1 MLQAVVANGILSS
14 KLPQGLFF
22 RRARR
27 QENRLKNAP
36 WHYGPYLINCAHFRA
51 ASHPPHGAPRKSSA
65 ESIQVN
71 LRSGGAAR
79 PKSSRRRARSRPPP
93 AHPSGDP
100 NPRTPLAAPYAS
112 SGRGADIAARTEPP
126 KKGVLAP
133 PRRFHGARD
142 WRRGSLK
149 AGGRNPHEAGA
160 LPETNESVI
169 GGPLAAR
176 RASMAGGAGRS
187 GAAEKGG
194 PEGAVRVGR
203 GARGAQAGCATPA
216 RAASGT

>member
-1 MLQAVVANGILSS
+1 MVVPKGVGWFRRGLFVWFPVA
-14 KLPQGLFF
+14 LPQLCC
-22 RRARR
+22 RS
-27 QENRLKNAP
+27 K
-36 WHYGPYLINCAHFRA
+36 HYGPYLGHCAHFRA

-65 ESIQVN
+65 DSGQGN
-71 LRSGGAAR
+71 LSCGGAAR
-79 PKSSRRRARSRPPP
+79 PKSSRRAREERTSPSTPERRPK
-93 AHPSGDP
+93 PSDP
-100 NPRTPLAAPYAS
+100 LGSALRFL
-112 SGRGADIAARTEPP
+112 GQGADIAARTEPP

-149 AGGRNPHEAGA
+149 AGGRSPHEAGA

>member
-1 MLQAVVANGILSS
+1 MPLGITAPISAIAHTSGRPRTPLTAPLAN
-14 KLPQGLFF
+14 PQP
-22 RRARR
+22 
-27 QENRLKNAP
+27 N
-36 WHYGPYLINCAHFRA
+36 PYRPT
-51 ASHPPHGAPRKSSA
+51 S
-65 ESIQVN
+65 
-71 LRSGGAAR
+71 RSGGAAR
-79 PKSSRRRARSRPPP
+79 PKSSRRAREERTS
-93 AHPSGDP
+93 PSTPERRLSPSDP
-100 NPRTPLAAPYAS
+100 LGSALRFL
-112 SGRGADIAARTEPP
+112 GQGADIAARTEPP

-149 AGGRNPHEAGA
+149 AGGRSPHEAGA

-176 RASMAGGAGRS
+176 RASMAGGPGRS

>member
-1 MLQAVVANGILSS
+1 MPLGIATGAFFQKSKKTRKSVKKCPLALRPLSRPLRTLQGGLAPPSRRPSPILSRIRS
-14 KLPQGLFF
+14 GP
-22 RRARR
+22 RRDPAARR
-27 QENRLKNAP
+27 GQNRA
-36 WHYGPYLINCAHFRA
+36 
-51 ASHPPHGAPRKSSA
+51 
-65 ESIQVN
+65 
-71 LRSGGAAR
+71 GG
-79 PKSSRRRARSRPPP
+79 RARSGPPP
-93 AHPSGDP
+93 AHPSGAP
-100 NPRTPLAAPYAS
+100 SPRTPLAAPYAS

-149 AGGRNPHEAGA
+149 AGGRSPHEAGA

-216 RAASGT
+216 RAVSGT